1 MPHGTL
7 AFFRPLGNRLPAL
20 GPFPQDKNGKDTGDR
35 SHPDNQIIGIPV
47 AKGIALGIDQP
58 FTVEFIVTGRRVTGK
73 GNTGG
78 TGIAHIAEELVGVA
92 VGTVGSVVLSKLIV
106 QMTIYPSVGVTL
118 LAFGFSIALGVVFGI
133 YPAIKASKLQ
143 PVEALR
149 AE

>member
-1 MPHGTL
+1 V
-7 AFFRPLGNRLPAL
+7 
-20 GPFPQDKNGKDTGDR
+20 
-35 SHPDNQIIGIPV
+35 GI
-47 AKGIALGIDQP
+47 
-58 FTVEFIVTGRRVTGK
+58 
-73 GNTGG
+73 
-78 TGIAHIAEELVGVA
+78 A
-92 VGTVGSVVLSKLIV
+92 VGTLGSVVLSKIIV